1 MIFKS
6 ILAVGAHPDDLE
18 LSCFGF
24 LLNQNNNGSK
34 IYGYIA
40 SPDSLTNNPKTEI
53 RSNESINAFKLIPQ
67 SELMIR
73 NKNNIK
79 DSDYQEI
86 ADELR
91 NIIINNKVD
100 LILIHHKDDSMQE
113 HRLLHDITIT
123 AARRLPLSIFAY
135 RSPSTIS
142 FDPNLIV
149 DIKDVYDIKIKAI
162 REHKTQFDKQYFSS
176 DSLLIFNQSWN
187 AKKIGIDFCEEFDI
201 LRMVDRG

>member
-1 MIFKS
+1 MRVNS

-24 LLNQNNNGSK
+24 LLNQNSLGSK
-34 IYGYIA
+34 IYAYIA

-53 RSNESINAFKLIPQ
+53 RSNESIEAFKLIPN
-67 SELMIR
+67 SELIIR
-73 NKNNIK
+73 NKNNIT
-79 DSDYQEI
+79 DNNYQEI

-91 NIIINNKVD
+91 DIIINNNID
-100 LILIHHKDDSMQE
+100 LVLIHHKDDSMQE

-123 AARRLPLSIFAY
+123 AARRLPVSIFAY

-142 FDPNLIV
+142 FMPNLIV
-149 DIKDVYDIKIKAI
+149 DIKDVYDTKIKAI
-162 REHKTQFDKQYFSS
+162 RKHETQFDKQYFSY